1 MFLNMIFV
9 SIYLKNR
16 NIAFVL
22 SLKAAKI
29 TNLIDK
35 ILQKKVLKI

>member
-16 NIAFVL
+16 NIVIVL